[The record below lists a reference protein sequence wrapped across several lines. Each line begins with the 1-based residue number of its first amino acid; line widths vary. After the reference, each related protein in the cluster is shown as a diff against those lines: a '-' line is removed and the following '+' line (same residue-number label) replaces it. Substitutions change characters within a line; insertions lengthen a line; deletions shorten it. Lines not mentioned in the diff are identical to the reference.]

1 MTLHE
6 KWKQIDHRL
15 KQLDLAD
22 QEDEAELLSEAYEQ
36 LIFAY
41 QEAREL
47 NDEMESLAKKLYQIN
62 SLKSGGKST
71 GEDSLPKIFFSKLT
85 QKT

>member
-6 KWKQIDHRL
+6 KWEQIDHRL

-47 NDEMESLAKKLYQIN
+47 NDEMESLVKGTLLN
-62 SLKSGGKST
+62 
-71 GEDSLPKIFFSKLT
+71 
-85 QKT
+85 

>member
-15 KQLDLAD
+15 KHLDLAD

-47 NDEMESLAKKLYQIN
+47 NDEMESLAKEALSN
-62 SLKSGGKST
+62 
-71 GEDSLPKIFFSKLT
+71 
-85 QKT
+85 

>member
-6 KWKQIDHRL
+6 KWEQIDHRL

-47 NDEMESLAKKLYQIN
+47 NDEMESLAKGTLSN
-62 SLKSGGKST
+62 
-71 GEDSLPKIFFSKLT
+71 
-85 QKT
+85 

>member
-47 NDEMESLAKKLYQIN
+47 NAEMESLAKETLSN
-62 SLKSGGKST
+62 
-71 GEDSLPKIFFSKLT
+71 
-85 QKT
+85 

>member
-6 KWKQIDHRL
+6 KWEQIDHRL

-47 NDEMESLAKKLYQIN
+47 NDEMESLVKGTLLNKFI
-62 SLKSGGKST
+62 K
-71 GEDSLPKIFFSKLT
+71 E
-85 QKT
+85 

>member
-6 KWKQIDHRL
+6 KWEQIDHRL

-47 NDEMESLAKKLYQIN
+47 NDEMESLAKGTLLN
-62 SLKSGGKST
+62 
-71 GEDSLPKIFFSKLT
+71 
-85 QKT
+85 

>member
-6 KWKQIDHRL
+6 KWEQIDHRL
-15 KQLDLAD
+15 IQLDLAD

-47 NDEMESLAKKLYQIN
+47 NDEMESLVKGTLLN
-62 SLKSGGKST
+62 
-71 GEDSLPKIFFSKLT
+71 
-85 QKT
+85 

>member
-6 KWKQIDHRL
+6 KWEQIDHHL

-47 NDEMESLAKKLYQIN
+47 NDEMESLVKETLSN
-62 SLKSGGKST
+62 
-71 GEDSLPKIFFSKLT
+71 
-85 QKT
+85 

>member
-6 KWKQIDHRL
+6 KWKKSDHRL
-15 KQLDLAD
+15 KQMDLAD

-47 NDEMESLAKKLYQIN
+47 NDEMESLAKETLSN
-62 SLKSGGKST
+62 
-71 GEDSLPKIFFSKLT
+71 
-85 QKT
+85 

>member
-6 KWKQIDHRL
+6 KWEQIDHRL

-47 NDEMESLAKKLYQIN
+47 NDEVKSLVKETLSN
-62 SLKSGGKST
+62 
-71 GEDSLPKIFFSKLT
+71 
-85 QKT
+85 

>member
-47 NDEMESLAKKLYQIN
+47 NDEMESLAKETLSN
-62 SLKSGGKST
+62 
-71 GEDSLPKIFFSKLT
+71 
-85 QKT
+85 

>member
-6 KWKQIDHRL
+6 KWEQFDHRL

-47 NDEMESLAKKLYQIN
+47 NDEMESLVKGTLLN
-62 SLKSGGKST
+62 
-71 GEDSLPKIFFSKLT
+71 
-85 QKT
+85 

>member
-6 KWKQIDHRL
+6 KWEQIDHRL

-47 NDEMESLAKKLYQIN
+47 NDEMESLVKETLLN
-62 SLKSGGKST
+62 
-71 GEDSLPKIFFSKLT
+71 
-85 QKT
+85 

>member
-1 MTLHE
+1 MILHE
-6 KWKQIDHRL
+6 KWEPIDHRL

-47 NDEMESLAKKLYQIN
+47 NDEMESLVKGTLSN
-62 SLKSGGKST
+62 
-71 GEDSLPKIFFSKLT
+71 
-85 QKT
+85 

>member
-47 NDEMESLAKKLYQIN
+47 NDEMYSLAKETLSN
-62 SLKSGGKST
+62 
-71 GEDSLPKIFFSKLT
+71 
-85 QKT
+85 

>member
-6 KWKQIDHRL
+6 KWEQIDHRL

-47 NDEMESLAKKLYQIN
+47 NDEMESLAKETLSN
-62 SLKSGGKST
+62 
-71 GEDSLPKIFFSKLT
+71 
-85 QKT
+85 

>member
-6 KWKQIDHRL
+6 KWEQIVHRL
-15 KQLDLAD
+15 KQLYLAD

-47 NDEMESLAKKLYQIN
+47 NDEMESLVKGTLLN
-62 SLKSGGKST
+62 
-71 GEDSLPKIFFSKLT
+71 
-85 QKT
+85 

>member
-6 KWKQIDHRL
+6 KWEQIDHRL

-47 NDEMESLAKKLYQIN
+47 NDEMESLVKEALLN
-62 SLKSGGKST
+62 
-71 GEDSLPKIFFSKLT
+71 
-85 QKT
+85 

>member
-47 NDEMESLAKKLYQIN
+47 NDEMESLVKEALLN
-62 SLKSGGKST
+62 
-71 GEDSLPKIFFSKLT
+71 
-85 QKT
+85 

>member
-6 KWKQIDHRL
+6 KWEQIDHRL

-22 QEDEAELLSEAYEQ
+22 QEDKAELLSEAYEQ

-41 QEAREL
+41 QEARGL
-47 NDEMESLAKKLYQIN
+47 NDEMESLVKGTLLN
-62 SLKSGGKST
+62 
-71 GEDSLPKIFFSKLT
+71 
-85 QKT
+85 

>member
-6 KWKQIDHRL
+6 KWEQIDHRL
-15 KQLDLAD
+15 KQLNLAD

-47 NDEMESLAKKLYQIN
+47 NDEMESLVKETLLN
-62 SLKSGGKST
+62 
-71 GEDSLPKIFFSKLT
+71 
-85 QKT
+85 

>member
-6 KWKQIDHRL
+6 KWEQIDHRL

-47 NDEMESLAKKLYQIN
+47 NDEMESL
-62 SLKSGGKST
+62 LKGT
-71 GEDSLPKIFFSKLT
+71 LLN
-85 QKT
+85 

>member
-6 KWKQIDHRL
+6 KWEQIDHRL

-47 NDEMESLAKKLYQIN
+47 NDEMKSLVKETLSN
-62 SLKSGGKST
+62 
-71 GEDSLPKIFFSKLT
+71 
-85 QKT
+85 

>member
-47 NDEMESLAKKLYQIN
+47 NDEMESLAKEALSN
-62 SLKSGGKST
+62 
-71 GEDSLPKIFFSKLT
+71 
-85 QKT
+85 